1 MQTPRSPPIASSRIA
16 LVDRDNPHKE
26 VRFARDSPLEGG
38 GFEPSVPRLRWS
50 SVQLAARDATDA
62 TPERRSF
69 ASTSSASD
77 FRMPGAP
84 FTWKK
89 AGVELEIGFRDFEH
103 LAAAFLPSR
112 QRSKSVGTIG
122 FVARGECQI
131 ADESGMP

>member
-1 MQTPRSPPIASSRIA
+1 VELGSAGGARRDRCHPGTPILR
-16 LVDRDNPHKE
+16 VDKRFPHAW
-26 VRFARDSPLEGG
+26 RA
-38 GFEPSVPRLRWS
+38 
-50 SVQLAARDATDA
+50 
-62 TPERRSF
+62 
-69 ASTSSASD
+69 
-77 FRMPGAP
+77 
-84 FTWKK
+84 FTWTK

>member
-1 MQTPRSPPIASSRIA
+1 MGIDPLTIAGEQRQLLLNRLL
-16 LVDRDNPHKE
+16 LVEAGLARVE
-26 VRFARDSPLEGG
+26 QRFAQDSPLEEA

-62 TPERRSF
+62 TR
-69 ASTSSASD
+69 A
-77 FRMPGAP
+77 
-84 FTWKK
+84 FTWTK

-122 FVARGECQI
+122 FVARGEYQI